1 MVAADQNA
9 DKSVDAVGI
18 AAKVSVVLVSQR
30 VADIHVHSYG
40 RQAPEV
46 DEDADHAVIVDF
58 AGNND
63 CVAIVGEI
71 VHSMLSDAD
80 PGHNIAEATSASAAD
95 SAVDIVAGSYT
106 GVAVEIKAVAYAAD
120 SAVAP
125 KAADSAA
132 AQNAADG
139 NDTVASGP

>member
-9 DKSVDAVGI
+9 DMSVDI
-18 AAKVSVVLVSQR
+18 AAKVSVALVSQH
-30 VADIHVHSYG
+30 VADILVHSYG

-63 CVAIVGEI
+63 VVVIVGEI
-71 VHSMLSDAD
+71 VHCMLSDAD
-80 PGHNIAEATSASAAD
+80 PDHNIAEATAASAAD
-95 SAVDIVAGSYT
+95 AAADIVAGSYT
-106 GVAVEIKAVAYAAD
+106 GVAVEIKAVPCAAD

-125 KAADSAA
+125 
-132 AQNAADG
+132 NAADG

>member
-9 DKSVDAVGI
+9 DKSVDVVGI

-30 VADIHVHSYG
+30 VADILVHSYG
-40 RQAPEV
+40 RQDPEV

-63 CVAIVGEI
+63 VVAI

-80 PGHNIAEATSASAAD
+80 PGHNIAEATAASAAD

-125 KAADSAA
+125 
-132 AQNAADG
+132 NAADG